1 MRARWVIVWPLCA
14 VTLCAS
20 CVSRL
25 DLSDLD
31 QLERSLDART
41 VALERDYSL
50 WSPFATEQTEPWLR
64 MIDEEL
70 AASIELFG
78 TRPAERLMIGLVPIE
93 GLGFQVSSQDGKVT
107 VAWQKE
113 HPLHG
118 VAGMS
123 GGRRILLYVTP
134 DQEVE
139 TGEGPVI
146 AHRGADD
153 YRGTLRHEMAHVLAL
168 ESKLAGPPWFY
179 EGLADL
185 VQSYALEEG
194 RLVDRGPTF
203 EDRLVASTVAPEH
216 WSVERLLD
224 WREDGTRVAAGEEAV
239 DKVSRALCGW
249 FVRFLFEN
257 DPKATLHQTARAA
270 SQRTRAELEALEPQW
285 REWLAAQLGH
295 PDDNRGA
302 AARDG
307 TGNGAGDP

>member
-1 MRARWVIVWPLCA
+1 MRAPCVIVWALSA
-14 VTLCAS
+14 MALCAS

-25 DLSDLD
+25 DLNDLD
-31 QLERSLDART
+31 KLERSLDART

-50 WSPFATEQTEPWLR
+50 WSPFATAQTEPWLR

-134 DQEVE
+134 DQEID

-153 YRGTLRHEMAHVLAL
+153 YRGTLRHELAHVLAL

-194 RLVDRGPTF
+194 RLVDRGPSF

-216 WSVERLLD
+216 WGVPRLLD

-249 FVRFLFEN
+249 FVRFLFQH
-257 DPKATLHQTARAA
+257 DPRATLHQTARAVTRR
-270 SQRTRAELEALEPQW
+270 SRAELEALEPAW

-295 PDDNRGA
+295 PEDAQGGDARG
-302 AARDG
+302 R
-307 TGNGAGDP
+307 TGNGAAEP